1 MEMEYTFQ
9 ITPYPVQELV
19 HQVSQA
25 LEKRTELRSRQE
37 YPGMWQK
44 TDRLRQRKK
53 AAGDVLRRRRLRYR
67 LFGAVFLVLGLF
79 LLIPGLTA
87 PQELA
92 IPLMTGILSVGLGLF
107 YIWGSLGQGRRQF
120 DRAAQKLLSSLDT
133 SASIQVRFDGD
144 GMRMDK
150 LEPVPYQ
157 LFDCVVE
164 TPDLFL
170 LTWSG
175 RVAVLQKK
183 DLTQHLPVVAEG
195 LLHRGKQ
202 RRCCFLPWSR
212 RRKNTGREYQAWYSR
227 PFAIW
232 SGNAGCSFYRAP
244 DKPAGASPAPGMCG
258 ADGVSALTRPIPGA
272 PEALPPSATGG
283 RFCRGNHLCSGTG
296 PGGAG
301 RG

>member
-133 SASIQVRFDGD
+133 SVSIQVRFDGD

-175 RVAVLQKK
+175 WVAVLQKK
-183 DLTQHLPVVAEG
+183 DLTQGTADAFRSFWAERARETET
-195 LLHRGKQ
+195 LLFSSLEQ
-202 RRCCFLPWSR
+202 E
-212 RRKNTGREYQAWYSR
+212 T
-227 PFAIW
+227 
-232 SGNAGCSFYRAP
+232 
-244 DKPAGASPAPGMCG
+244 
-258 ADGVSALTRPIPGA
+258 
-272 PEALPPSATGG
+272 
-283 RFCRGNHLCSGTG
+283 
-296 PGGAG
+296 
-301 RG
+301 